1 MKTYDNLVLTFRQR
15 QLQGGKD
22 VTDIARETWGLRRI
36 PPDLADRYRAN
47 GWWTDASLGD
57 MVASGL
63 GTMGDV
69 RFRVQSAVRPWSG
82 TFADVD
88 GAARAL
94 AASLQARGVGPG
106 SVVAFQIP
114 NWVEAGITFW
124 AAAYLGAVVVPIVH
138 FYGAKEVDYIV
149 RAIEPDVVVTADRF
163 GHSDF
168 LATWS
173 DVLARHPVPRW
184 LVVGGGDLPAAATPF
199 GDLLDTAPLPA
210 PPAVD
215 PDTPAL
221 IGFTSG
227 TTRDPKGVVHSH
239 RSIGCETRQL
249 DRMFPIGGPPQ
260 VTAAPVGHFVGM
272 LNAFLV
278 PLLRTRAV
286 NLIDVWDPG
295 EVLRM
300 MREEGLGMGGGATF
314 FLTSLLDHPD
324 FTDEHLALMPFAG
337 LGGSPVPVAV
347 TERATRLGIKVFRS
361 YGSTEHPSIT
371 GCTLD
376 DPESKRLTTDG
387 RPLAGVEMRL
397 EDGGEIV
404 SRGPDCCLGY
414 TDPALTAAAFDA
426 EGWYRTGDV
435 GVVDGDG
442 YLTIT
447 DRVSDIIIR
456 GGENI
461 SAQEV
466 EELLMGV
473 DAVAEVSVVAA
484 PDERLGEHAAAVL
497 RLRPGAEAPTLADVR
512 SHLAAAGLARQK
524 WPESLHVVAELPRT
538 PSGKVQKFVLRRQLR
553 EGRLET
559 PFSRS

>member
-1 MKTYDNLVLTFRQR
+1 
-15 QLQGGKD
+15 
-22 VTDIARETWGLRRI
+22 
-36 PPDLADRYRAN
+36 
-47 GWWTDASLGD
+47 
-57 MVASGL
+57 
-63 GTMGDV
+63 
-69 RFRVQSAVRPWSG
+69 VRPWSG

-88 GAARAL
+88 RAARSL
-94 AASLQARGVGPG
+94 AAELRARGVGPG

-114 NWVEAGITFW
+114 NWVEAGIAFW
-124 AAAYLGAVVVPIVH
+124 AAAYVGAVVVPIVH

-149 RAIEPDVVVTADRF
+149 RAVEPDAVVTADRF
-163 GHSDF
+163 GHADY
-168 LATWS
+168 LATWGE
-173 DVLARHPVPRW
+173 VLARRPVPLW
-184 LVVGGGDLPAAATPF
+184 LVVGRSSRGDLPAGATPF
-199 GDLLDTAPLPA
+199 GELLDAEPVAAPL
-210 PPAVD
+210 AVD
-215 PDTPAL
+215 ADAPAL

-239 RSIGCETRQL
+239 RTIGCETRQL
-249 DRMFPIGGPPQ
+249 DRMFPVGGPPQ
-260 VTAAPVGHFVGM
+260 ITAAPVGHFIGM

-300 MREEGLGMGGGATF
+300 MREEGLGMGGGATY

-376 DPESKRLTTDG
+376 DPEPKRLTTDG
-387 RPLAGVEMRL
+387 RPLAGVEIRL
-397 EDGGEIV
+397 EDDGEIV

-414 TDPALTAAAFDA
+414 TDPELTAAAFDA

-435 GVVDGDG
+435 GVLDDEG

-473 DAVAEVSVVAA
+473 DSVAEVSVVAA
-484 PDERLGEHAAAVL
+484 PNERLGEHAAAIL
-497 RLRPGAEAPTLADVR
+497 RLRPGAGAPTLDDVR
-512 SHLAAAGLARQK
+512 THLATAGLARQK
-524 WPESLHVVAELPRT
+524 WPESLHVVAEFPRT

-553 EGRLET
+553 EGLLET
-559 PFSRS
+559 PFSQG